1 MTSSRAV
8 TDAATTAVADD
19 ALFSIA
25 DAWQAAG
32 HRLVFAV
39 VIRTWGSS
47 PRQIG
52 SLMLVRDDQMIA
64 GSVSGGCVE
73 GAVVDAALKMMADA
87 DSQRLDFGVADADAW
102 EVGLSCGGE
111 ISVWL
116 VSAADGYFDPKTLHH
131 AASAMARRETVMLD
145 FDLATGRVQMA
156 APVVSTSCLE
166 GTVFTLVQPPRPQL
180 IIIGAVHISQ
190 HLAPMAA
197 QLGFDVTVIDPR
209 RLFATENRF
218 PGVTM
223 QDCWPDEALAQ
234 MVLDEDTALVTL
246 THDPKIDDAALH
258 QGLAKPLF
266 YVACLGSRKTH
277 AARLKRLAA
286 AGFDAAITSRIHGP
300 AGLDIGAKTPAE
312 IAVSVLAEL
321 IASYRQRQGIAHAA
335 G

>member
-1 MTSSRAV
+1 MTSSHAV
-8 TDAATTAVADD
+8 TDAATMAVADD
-19 ALFSIA
+19 ALFSLA
-25 DAWQAAG
+25 DAWQADG
-32 HRLVFAV
+32 HRLVFAI

-87 DSQRLDFGVADADAW
+87 GCQQLDFGVADADAW
-102 EVGLSCGGE
+102 EVGLSCGGA

-116 VSAADGYFDPKTLHH
+116 VSVADGYFDPKTLHH

-156 APVVSTSCLE
+156 APVASTSCLE
-166 GTVFTLVQPPRPQL
+166 GTVFTLFQPPRPQL

-197 QLGFDVTVIDPR
+197 QLSFDVTVIDPR

-218 PGVTM
+218 PGVKM

-258 QGLAKPLF
+258 LGLAKPLF

-277 AARLKRLAA
+277 AARLQRLAA
-286 AGFDAAITSRIHGP
+286 AGFDAAITGRIHGP

-321 IASYRQRQGIAHAA
+321 IANYHQRQGIAHAA

>member
-1 MTSSRAV
+1 MTSSHAV
-8 TDAATTAVADD
+8 TDAATMAVADD

-32 HRLVFAV
+32 HRLVFAI
-39 VIRTWGSS
+39 VIQTWGSS
-47 PRQIG
+47 PRQMG

-73 GAVVDAALKMMADA
+73 GAVVDAALKMMVDA
-87 DSQRLDFGVADADAW
+87 GSQRLDFGVADADAW
-102 EVGLSCGGE
+102 EVGLSCGGA

-116 VSAADGYFDPKTLHH
+116 LSAADGYFDPQLVQH
-131 AASAMARRETVMLD
+131 AARAVARRETIMLD
-145 FDLATGRVQMA
+145 FDLATSRVQMA
-156 APVVSTSCLE
+156 DPATSASCLE
-166 GTVFTLVQPPRPQL
+166 GTVFTLVQPPCPQL

-258 QGLAKPLF
+258 LGLAKPLF

-277 AARLKRLAA
+277 AARLQRLAA
-286 AGFDAAITSRIHGP
+286 AGFDAAITGRIHGP

-321 IASYRQRQGIAHAA
+321 IASHRQRQGAAHAA